1 MKKRWLY
8 SVAVGALLMAG
19 EAMGIT
25 VHEVLSHDF
34 FSTDAEQ
41 RLTVEQLKELGTY
54 REKPPKLKCTHDKNG
69 DDLYIGKQICKGE
82 TTEHARWKDKQKY
95 IWSES
100 CIHTGVDIKETTT
113 VKHPLNK
120 EKTTMNRAG
129 LERFD
134 LETRVCTGLDE
145 TNRFVYTNKARKNA
159 RPVGPYV
166 MVDNSYAN
174 RLTNS
179 TWVSARLLGE
189 ECNTTTNI
197 VSDNEA
203 YITTTLRQTGHIDD
217 FTRHYYPSATYDVNE
232 DSSLWRT
239 YTKHITTDAD
249 HVYITQDIKETTHHD
264 FRMQD
269 GTKTWQTDYTATFKN
284 GRLKGEKETV
294 SYIVKHKPSPW
305 LSRWLEDQHY

>member
-19 EAMGIT
+19 NATGIT

-41 RLTVEQLKELGTY
+41 RLTTEQLKETGEY
-54 REKPPKLKCTHDKNG
+54 RGRPKLKHKYGKYAEDI
-69 DDLYIGKQICKGE
+69 YIIRENYKGKTAGN
-82 TTEHARWKDKQKY
+82 ARWKTKQKS
-95 IWSES
+95 IWSDDWTYTS
-100 CIHTGVDIKETTT
+100 LDYSKETTT
-113 VKHPLNK
+113 VQHALNK
-120 EKTTMNRAG
+120 EKTIRNITG
-129 LERFD
+129 LEQKD
-134 LETRVCTGLDE
+134 LETRVFMGFNE
-145 TNRFVYTNKARKNA
+145 TNQFVYTNKARKNA
-159 RPVGPYV
+159 RPVGPYAI
-166 MVDNSYAN
+166 VDNSYVN
-174 RLTNS
+174 NLTNS
-179 TWVSARLLGE
+179 VWVSAQLLGE

-249 HVYITQDIKETTHHD
+249 HVYITQEAKETTHHD
-264 FRMQD
+264 HMMLD
-269 GTKTWQTDYTATFKN
+269 GTKTWQTDYVATFKN
-284 GRLKGEKETV
+284 GILKGEKETV
-294 SYIVKHKPSPW
+294 SYIAKRKPSSW